1 MSEER
6 VPASQNRDV
15 RQTIVHLLSNMSDG
29 REIRS
34 YLQRFSEV
42 DRSRFA
48 VIKIGG
54 AILAEHLEETAA
66 ALAFLH
72 TVGLTPI
79 VIHGGGTQLDRA
91 LDQRGIESRRIDGL
105 RVTEPDVLDAARDTF
120 IEQNILLVEAIREQ
134 GVAAHGLTAGAFEAD
149 YVDRDKYGLVGEPT
163 EVHIAL
169 IRSIVDSGAIP
180 ILTCLGVAPGGQI
193 VNMNA
198 DAATRALVHAVQ
210 PLKIIFLVDVGGLL
224 DDDGRPIESINLASD
239 YDHLMAQDWVH
250 SGMRLKLVEIK
261 RLLDDTPLS
270 TSVSITTPS
279 GLVKEL
285 FTHGGSGTLVRKGE
299 LIERVTDPGSIDGS
313 QVVKLVEEAFGRP
326 LKEGWW
332 HGLDLASAYLSES
345 LRAGAIVSRVGDI
358 SYLDK
363 FAILEDARGE
373 GLARTV
379 WAQLI
384 ADHPVLYWRS
394 RTENRFNS
402 FYADEADGSV
412 KRGSLDRVLEGR
424 DRLRSH
430 RRSGS
435 NRSRHSPHRSWA
447 TTMSERH
454 TVGVV
459 GARGHTGAELVRLI
473 RDHPSLELLFAGSRE
488 LAGEP
493 VPGLTDILYES
504 IGPEDLAGRDLDVV
518 ILALPDGAG
527 DPYFDVIDDES
538 VIVDI
543 SADHRFDDNWAYGLP
558 ELYREKLKGA
568 TAHRQ
573 PRVLRHCHPDRS
585 RSRARGHLRGAGRL
599 RGLRVLGSGDD
610 PRPA

>member
-1 MSEER
+1 MSSER
-6 VPASQNRDV
+6 APQTPNRDV

-48 VIKIGG
+48 VIKVGG

-79 VIHGGGTQLDRA
+79 VIHGGGHQLDR
-91 LDQRGIESRRIDGL
+91 LLEERRIETSKIDGL
-105 RVTEPDVLDAARDTF
+105 RVTDPDVLDAARDTF

-134 GVAAHGLTAGAFEAD
+134 GVSAHGLTAGAFEAD

-198 DAATRALVHAVQ
+198 DSATRALVHAVQ
-210 PLKIIFLVDVGGLL
+210 PLKIIFLVHVGGLL
-224 DDDGRPIESINLASD
+224 DVQGRVIESINLASD

-250 SGMRLKLVEIK
+250 SGMRLKLAEIK

-285 FTHGGSGTLVRKGE
+285 FTHGGSGTLVRRGE
-299 LIERVTDPGSIDGS
+299 LINRFTDRDAVDGA
-313 QVVKLVEEAFGRP
+313 QVSKLVEEAFGRN
-326 LKEGWW
+326 LKDGWW
-332 HGLDLASAYLSES
+332 AALDLDAAYLSES
-345 LRAGAIVSRVGDI
+345 LRAGAIVTRVDDI
-358 SYLDK
+358 HYLDK

-379 WAQLI
+379 WAQLV

-394 RTENRFNS
+394 RSDNGFNA
-402 FYADEADGSV
+402 FYAEESDGSA
-412 KRGSLDRVLEGR
+412 KRGPWTVFWRGESDFARIAPRVE
-424 DRLRSH
+424 
-430 RRSGS
+430 
-435 NRSRHSPHRSWA
+435 A
-447 TTMSERH
+447 I
-454 TVGVV
+454 
-459 GARGHTGAELVRLI
+459 A
-473 RDHPSLELLFAGSRE
+473 
-488 LAGEP
+488 
-493 VPGLTDILYES
+493 
-504 IGPEDLAGRDLDVV
+504 
-518 ILALPDGAG
+518 ALP
-527 DPYFDVIDDES
+527 PSFV
-538 VIVDI
+538 
-543 SADHRFDDNWAYGLP
+543 
-558 ELYREKLKGA
+558 
-568 TAHRQ
+568 
-573 PRVLRHCHPDRS
+573 
-585 RSRARGHLRGAGRL
+585 
-599 RGLRVLGSGDD
+599 GDD
-610 PRPA
+610 VE

>member
-1 MSEER
+1 MSEDR

-91 LDQRGIESRRIDGL
+91 LDERGIESRRIDGL

-198 DAATRALVHAVQ
+198 DSATRALVHAVQ

-250 SGMRLKLVEIK
+250 SGMRLKLAEIR

-299 LIERVTDPGSIDGS
+299 LIDRITDPGSIDGG

-332 HGLDLASAYLSES
+332 QELDLDSAYLSES
-345 LRAGAIVSRVGDI
+345 FRAGALVSRVGDI

-394 RTENRFNS
+394 RTDNRFNT

-412 KRGSLDRVLEGR
+412 KRGPWTVFWKGETDFDRIAPRVE
-424 DRLRSH
+424 
-430 RRSGS
+430 
-435 NRSRHSPHRSWA
+435 A
-447 TTMSERH
+447 I
-454 TVGVV
+454 
-459 GARGHTGAELVRLI
+459 A
-473 RDHPSLELLFAGSRE
+473 
-488 LAGEP
+488 
-493 VPGLTDILYES
+493 
-504 IGPEDLAGRDLDVV
+504 
-518 ILALPDGAG
+518 ALP
-527 DPYFDVIDDES
+527 PSF
-538 VIVDI
+538 
-543 SADHRFDDNWAYGLP
+543 
-558 ELYREKLKGA
+558 
-568 TAHRQ
+568 
-573 PRVLRHCHPDRS
+573 
-585 RSRARGHLRGAGRL
+585 
-599 RGLRVLGSGDD
+599 SGDD
-610 PRPA
+610 DE